1 MTTSPNL
8 FIKYTPQPQ
17 SDIDLQLLG
26 TSLIGFE
33 KVIKECFKISKI
45 DGNLEVKAKNLAPG
59 SIVVEIALKISTELP
74 FVSIQDMLVFYK
86 VANPDIY
93 AQIINGFSD
102 FKSIHETVND
112 LVAKYPLDCA
122 LIGWFVSKII
132 EYAKRQ
138 KKSIQISDD
147 KGEDLPEKTY
157 AKALYRM
164 INKDKVFKKALKPF
178 VEDELRS
185 IQISPERNFD
195 HFSEITSQNFEN
207 YLPEDA
213 RILPQYQNGQTVDLT
228 GKLVGLQKSKGDSLS
243 IRVHGIEKEYSLLV
257 GYPDDDH
264 ASDDYLRF
272 YGKDIVFK
280 AEILRKSL
288 YQKPK
293 LKIIGIPIFH
303 QPELF
308 DQMESENE
316 Q

>member
-1 MTTSPNL
+1 MKQSPNL

-33 KVIKECFKISKI
+33 RVIKECFKLSKI

-59 SIVVEIALKISTELP
+59 SIVVEIALKISAEIP
-74 FVSIQDMLVFYK
+74 FASIQDLIAFYK
-86 VANPDIY
+86 VASPDIY
-93 AQIINGFSD
+93 AQIANGFSD
-102 FKSIHETVND
+102 FSKIHETVND
-112 LVAKYPLDCA
+112 LVARYPLDFA
-122 LIGWFVSKII
+122 AVAWFVSKII
-132 EYAKRQ
+132 EFAKRH
-138 KKSIQISDD
+138 KRSICVEDD
-147 KGEDLPEKTY
+147 SGKELPEKPY
-157 AKALYRM
+157 AKALHRM

-178 VEDELRS
+178 VEDELS
-185 IQISPERNFD
+185 NIQISPGRSFGY
-195 HFSEITSQNFEN
+195 SAEITPENFGE

-213 RILPQYQNGQTVDLT
+213 RILPQYHNGQKIELT

-243 IRVHGIEKEYSLLV
+243 IRVHGVEKAYSLLV
-257 GYPDDDH
+257 GYPDEDH

-272 YGKDIVFK
+272 YGKDIFFK

-293 LKIIGIPIFH
+293 LKIIGIPTLH

-308 DQMESENE
+308 DQMEDANE
-316 Q
+316 H